1 MSTSR
6 FSQVLFCAATVLL
19 IVGLI
24 GVRRTP
30 QTGGRTGAAA
40 NQTDPCAAPANRIIA
55 ENCKPGNPSTEW
67 DINGVGDQTIVGF
80 PTDISF
86 NVGETARFKVKT
98 DSARYRVDVYRTGW
112 YGGLGR
118 GWWGRFAPRSRCRS
132 PSRSARSTG
141 ASASMTAGRGK
152 CRPRGRFRPTLCRA
166 SIWRVWSARM
176 ATPPGGQTIAGFLA
190 SDPWPVPR
198 RMAPQEW
205 GSFGTRSKSRAR
217 EPHLLH
223 RAR

>member
-24 GVRRTP
+24 GVRP
-30 QTGGRTGAAA
+30 NAQTGGRTGVAA

-86 NVGETARFKVKT
+86 NVGETARFKVNT

-112 YGGLGR
+112 YGGLGARLVGSVRPSVPLPQRQPECAIDWSIRLYDCGTWEVSASWPIPADAVSGVYLRASGPR
-118 GWWGRFAPRSRCRS
+118 GWRRH
-132 PSRSARSTG
+132 
-141 ASASMTAGRGK
+141 
-152 CRPRGRFRPTLCRA
+152 
-166 SIWRVWSARM
+166 
-176 ATPPGGQTIAGFLA
+176 LA
-190 SDPWPVPR
+190 ER
-198 RMAPQEW
+198 Q
-205 GSFGTRSKSRAR
+205 
-217 EPHLLH
+217 
-223 RAR
+223 